1 MIIGR
6 AQRNGVSVEVV
17 PGGALQSLELA
28 PEALELGAA
37 RLAATIEALVR
48 AAAAKANRTAGE
60 AIREES
66 GELHP
71 DVLAAL
77 GLPQD
82 DADAGTDDTAA
93 AEAWRR

>member
-28 PEALELGAA
+28 PEALEFGAA
-37 RLAATIEALVR
+37 RLARTIVALVR
-48 AAAAKANRTAGE
+48 AAAAKANRAAGE
-60 AIREES
+60 AIRAES

-71 DVLAAL
+71 DVLAVL

-93 AEAWRR
+93 AGSWRR